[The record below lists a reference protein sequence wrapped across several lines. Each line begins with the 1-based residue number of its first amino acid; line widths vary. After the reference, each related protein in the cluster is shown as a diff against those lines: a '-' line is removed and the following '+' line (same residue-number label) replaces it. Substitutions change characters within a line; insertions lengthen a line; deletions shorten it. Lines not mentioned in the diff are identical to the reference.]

1 MSMERKEYWRMGTGR
16 KRREA
21 RQAPRAALLSSSR
34 GLRRGRIASKKIVK
48 TIKNFLSKRIKN
60 FC

>member
-21 RQAPRAALLSSSR
+21 RQAPRAALHSSSR
-34 GLRRGRIASKKIVK
+34 LRRGRIASKKIVK